1 MLCKAHY
8 LAFEKPYF
16 CEVKGGVFL
25 NKKTPFF
32 FWKKYLFTFSL
43 NCFLCVVYLFL

>member
-16 CEVKGGVFL
+16 YEVKGWFL
-25 NKKTPFF
+25 QHKNH
-32 FWKKYLFTFSL
+32 LFTFSL

>member
-16 CEVKGGVFL
+16 CEVKGWFL
-25 NKKTPFF
+25 QHKNHLFALQKVPFYF
-32 FWKKYLFTFSL
+32 
-43 NCFLCVVYLFL
+43 